1 MMASLG
7 RQLLEQ
13 EVEQLEHLH
22 ALMQEEKECL
32 ARMDRETLLRLT
44 REKEALAI
52 RMRRLHA
59 RREGLVDEEKATL
72 SKTQETSG
80 LFRTRKT
87 LIQELRD
94 LSKTQKEIVETQKD
108 RVAHLLGFLQ
118 NLRYQ
123 SATYDRKGT
132 LNRR

>member
-7 RQLLEQ
+7 RQILEQ

-59 RREGLVDEEKATL
+59 RREGLVDEEKAYL
-72 SKTQETSG
+72 SKAPETSG
-80 LFRTRKT
+80 LFRTRNT

-108 RVAHLLGFLQ
+108 QVAHLLGFLR

>member
-7 RQLLEQ
+7 RQVLEQ
-13 EVEQLEHLH
+13 EVEQLEQLH
-22 ALMQEEKECL
+22 SLMQEERECL

-44 REKEALAI
+44 RQKEALAI
-52 RMRRLHA
+52 RMRKLHTQ
-59 RREGLVDEEKATL
+59 REDLADEERASLPAAKG
-72 SKTQETSG
+72 TSG
-80 LFRTRKT
+80 LLRTRNT

-94 LSKTQKEIVETQKD
+94 LNRTHQKIMETQKE
-108 RVAHLLGFLQ
+108 RVGHLLAFLQ

-123 SATYDRKGT
+123 SATYDRKGS

>member
-1 MMASLG
+1 MASLG
-7 RQLLEQ
+7 KQILEQ
-13 EVEQLEHLH
+13 EVEQLEQLH
-22 ALMQEEKECL
+22 SLMREERECL

-52 RMRRLHA
+52 RMRQLHTQ
-59 RREGLVDEEKATL
+59 REGLLDEDTASL
-72 SKTQETSG
+72 STAPGTSG
-80 LFRTRKT
+80 LFRTRNT

-94 LSKTQKEIVETQKD
+94 LSRTQKEIVETQKEQ
-108 RVAHLLGFLQ
+108 VGHLLAFLQ

-123 SATYDRKGT
+123 SATYDRKGN